1 MEMTATQIARELD
14 ISRSYLYYLKNNHA
28 FTVEVDENGR
38 PVWNREVLEAIRRV
52 LAERK
57 VPAKEKKEES
67 YKTIRI
73 NNRRYLGN
81 KYKLLDF
88 IRRVVQGPW
97 PPPSP
102 TRS

>member
-52 LAERK
+52 NPDAVL
-57 VPAKEKKEES
+57 
-67 YKTIRI
+67 IGG
-73 NNRRYLGN
+73 L
-81 KYKLLDF
+81 
-88 IRRVVQGPW
+88 W
-97 PPPSP
+97 PRHLPDVWRPPE
-102 TRS
+102 

>member
-57 VPAKEKKEES
+57 VPVKEKKE
-67 YKTIRI
+67 
-73 NNRRYLGN
+73 
-81 KYKLLDF
+81 
-88 IRRVVQGPW
+88 
-97 PPPSP
+97 SP
-102 TRS
+102 ADHPASTTGAIWGTSTSS

>member
-57 VPAKEKKEES
+57 VPAKEKK
-67 YKTIRI
+67 
-73 NNRRYLGN
+73 
-81 KYKLLDF
+81 
-88 IRRVVQGPW
+88 
-97 PPPSP
+97 
-102 TRS
+102 

>member
-57 VPAKEKKEES
+57 VPAKEKK
-67 YKTIRI
+67 
-73 NNRRYLGN
+73 
-81 KYKLLDF
+81 
-88 IRRVVQGPW
+88 
-97 PPPSP
+97 SP
-102 TRS
+102 TGPSASTTGAIWGTSTSS